1 MPNMKRFVIIVA
13 GGKGSR
19 MLSEI
24 PKQFLCI
31 NGVPILIHTIKRFT
45 AFTDVAVLLVLPENQ
60 LSLWGDICAK
70 YSFDSPKVIKGGDTR
85 FQSVKNGL
93 EAIDETE
100 GIVAIHDG
108 VRPFV
113 SKSLIVNNFS
123 EAGKQGSALTVVD
136 LKDSLRQLIGANSF
150 SLNRADFRLVQTPQT
165 FVLDKI
171 KDAYNVDFKDT
182 FTDDASVFESAGN
195 EIHLVEGDYNNIKVT
210 TPEDLVIAES
220 LVKSFKY
227 NV

>member
-1 MPNMKRFVIIVA
+1 MEKFVLIVA

-24 PKQFLCI
+24 PKQFLNL
-31 NGVPILIHTIKRFT
+31 NGIPLLMHTISRFT
-45 AFTDVAVLLVLPENQ
+45 AFSDIEVLLVLPENQ
-60 LSLWGDICAK
+60 MILWSELCAR
-70 YSFDSPKVIKGGDTR
+70 YSFDSPQTIKGGDSR

-93 EAIDETE
+93 NAIGESE

-108 VRPFV
+108 VRPFI
-113 SKSLIVNNFS
+113 SKSLIVKNFS
-123 EAGKQGSALTVVD
+123 EAQKQGSALTVVE
-136 LKDSLRQLIGANSF
+136 LKESLRQLIGANSF

-165 FVLDKI
+165 FSLKKI
-171 KDAYNVDFKDT
+171 RKAYDVNFKEE
-182 FTDDASVFESAGN
+182 FTDDASVFESDGN
-195 EIHLVEGDYNNIKVT
+195 EIHLVDGDYSNIKVT

-220 LVKSFKY
+220 LMKSFKY